1 MDRETG
7 SVTRIRVMHVS
18 GTLGHGGLEQGV
30 LKVVRGLDPAVFEQT
45 ICTVWSLD
53 YMKLEKELRVIPLDR
68 SPTKTGYIGY
78 DLLKLFRQ
86 ERPHIV
92 HSRNWPTIEAV
103 LAARLARVPGVIHS
117 EHGRDIQPLAKE
129 PWRRQAFRRLCYRLA
144 DRVFAVSE
152 ELKAEYVNALG
163 IPTDLFGVIRNGVDT
178 EIFSPNPQVRNKQR
192 LKIGA
197 MEKSLVVGCVARLDR
212 VKDHHTLLRGAYL
225 AGSADNDIRLVLVGE
240 GPEREGLQRELESM
254 PGMREKVIFAGRSF
268 DVAEWVGSFDV
279 FVLPSLFEGISNTL
293 LEAMS
298 VGVPVIATR
307 VGGNVE
313 VIEEGKSG
321 FLFNPGDAETLATL
335 LKQLATDRELRSRM
349 GAEARKRI
357 ERRFRL
363 EEMMNNYTKLYLDV
377 ARDKTPSFAG
387 ERQL

>member
-1 MDRETG
+1 MTG
-7 SVTRIRVMHVS
+7 AMQRIRVMHVI

-30 LKVVRGLDPAVFEQT
+30 LKVVRGLDPALFEQT
-45 ICTVWSLD
+45 ICTIWSLD
-53 YMKLEKELRVIPLDR
+53 YMKLEKELRVINLAR
-68 SPTKTGYIGY
+68 SPEKTGYIGY
-78 DLLKLFRQ
+78 DLLKSFRR

-103 LAARLARVPGVIHS
+103 PAARLARVPGVIHS
-117 EHGRDIQPLAKE
+117 EHGRDILPLARE
-129 PWRRQAFRRLCYRLA
+129 PWRRRAFRRLCYRMA

-152 ELKAEYVNALG
+152 ELKTEYEDALG
-163 IPTDLFGVIRNGVDT
+163 IPADLFEVIRNGVDT
-178 EIFSPNPQVRNKQR
+178 ELFSPNPQVRNKQR

-197 MEKSLVVGCVARLDR
+197 RENSLVVGCVARLDR
-212 VKDHHTLLRGAYL
+212 VKDHRTLLRGVYL
-225 AGSADNDIRLVLVGE
+225 AASADIDIRLVLVGE

-254 PGMREKVIFAGRSF
+254 PEIRETVTFAGRSF

-298 VGVPVIATR
+298 AGVPVIVTR

-313 VIEEGKSG
+313 VIEEGRSG
-321 FLFNPGDAETLATL
+321 FLFNPGDADTLACL
-335 LKQLATDRELRSRM
+335 LKQLATDRGLRSRM

-357 ERRFRL
+357 EGHFRL
-363 EEMMNNYTKLYLDV
+363 EEMMKNYEKLYSDV
-377 ARDKTPSFAG
+377 IRSKAPSLLSN
-387 ERQL
+387 RQLGT

>member
-1 MDRETG
+1 
-7 SVTRIRVMHVS
+7 MHVI

-30 LKVVRGLDPAVFEQT
+30 LKVVRGLDPALFEQT

-53 YMKLEKELRVIPLDR
+53 YMRPDKEIRVITLNR
-68 SPTKTGYIGY
+68 SAGNPGYIAY
-78 DLLKLFRQ
+78 DLLKLFKR

-103 LAARLARVPGVIHS
+103 LAARLARIPGVIHS
-117 EHGRDIQPLAKE
+117 EHGRDIQPLTKE
-129 PWRRQAFRRLCYRLA
+129 PWRRRAFRRLSYRLA
-144 DRVFAVSE
+144 DKVFAVSE
-152 ELKAEYVNALG
+152 ELKTEYEDALG
-163 IPTDLFGVIRNGVDT
+163 IPADLFGVIHNGVDT
-178 EIFSPNPQVRNKQR
+178 ELFSPNPQMRNKQR

-197 MEKSLVVGCVARLDR
+197 SENSLVVGCVARLDR
-212 VKDHHTLLRGAYL
+212 VKDHHTLLRGVYL
-225 AGSADNDIRLVLVGE
+225 AATADNDIRLVLVGE
-240 GPEREGLQRELESM
+240 GPEREGLRRELESM
-254 PGMREKVIFAGRSF
+254 PGMREKVTFAGRSF

-298 VGVPVIATR
+298 AGVPVIATR

-321 FLFNPGDAETLATL
+321 FLFNPGDAETLACL
-335 LKQLATDRELRSRM
+335 LKRLATDRGLRIRM

-357 ERRFRL
+357 EEHFRMD
-363 EEMMNNYTKLYLDV
+363 EMMNNYTKLYLDV
-377 ARDKTPSFAG
+377 ARHKAPSFSG
-387 ERQL
+387 DRKL